1 MTGAAHRRA
10 LLEGAFGAAVA
21 ASKRPEAIIDALP
34 ERPMGRVVVIAAGK
48 GAVPMAQAVEAHW
61 PDVTG
66 VAVTRTGYGGPLK
79 SIELIEARHP
89 VPDEAG
95 AAAAERCLA
104 LADSLGEGDLL
115 LVLLSGGA
123 SALLAAPQPPLTLT
137 AKQALTSALLKSG
150 ASIGEINCVRR
161 HLSRI
166 KGGRLAAAAY
176 PAQVVT
182 LAVSDVVGDVPQDIG
197 SGPSVGDATT
207 IADAQ
212 ALLARYGIADPGGW
226 SESVK
231 PGDPALAR
239 SSFEVVV
246 RPADARAAAARLL
259 EDKGYEPRGI
269 AAEATG
275 EARDIARSHAEA
287 AMLARQEARP
297 IALLSGGEL
306 TVTVTGSGTGGPN
319 QEYAL
324 ALAQGIAGEA
334 GIAALAAD
342 TDGVDGNCDVAGA
355 FVDGDTVNDLGD
367 ASIDPAAA
375 LADNDAGGA
384 LGEIGAL
391 YVPGPTQTNVNDLR
405 IILVDPKP

>member
-1 MTGAAHRRA
+1 MIGDVHRRA
-10 LLEGAFGAAVA
+10 LLEGAFGAGVA
-21 ASKRPEAIIDALP
+21 ACKRPETIIDALP
-34 ERPMGRVVVIAAGK
+34 ERPMGRIVVIAAGK

-66 VAVTRTGYGGPLK
+66 LAVTRTGYGGTLK
-79 SIELIEARHP
+79 SIELVEARHP

-95 AAAAERCLA
+95 AQAAERCLA
-104 LADSLGEGDLL
+104 LAEGLGEGDLL

-123 SALLAAPQPPLTLT
+123 SALLAAPQPPLTLG

-150 ASIGEINCVRR
+150 ASISEINCVRR

-166 KGGRLAAAAY
+166 KGGRLAAAAF

-207 IADAQ
+207 ISDAQ
-212 ALLARYGIADPGGW
+212 AVLARYGIADPAAW

-231 PGDPALAR
+231 PGDPNLSR

-246 RPADARAAAARLL
+246 RPTDALAAAARFL
-259 EDKGYEPRGI
+259 EDQGYEPRI
-269 AAEATG
+269 VEAEATG
-275 EARDIARSHAEA
+275 EAREVARRHAEV

-355 FVDGDTVNDLGD
+355 FVDGDTINDLGD
-367 ASIDPAAA
+367 ASVDSAEA

-391 YVPGPTQTNVNDLR
+391 FVPGPTQTNVNDLR
-405 IILVDPKP
+405 IILVDPRT